1 MERKETENKR
11 YICLVRVSDAS
22 EGTSSTEAQL
32 TYLKEYA
39 QRMGM
44 IFVDEVVLNSVTGS
58 LPGKRPDLQ
67 GLIDRKR
74 EKNDFDFVLVQ
85 RLDRLTRGGSD
96 HGFWIEHE
104 CKKVGLRIIFV
115 GDDIPDGRYAN
126 LIKVAKYESAQEQAF
141 SISQRSTQGAQ
152 MALEEGRNITSS
164 RTPFGCWRLYLT
176 ADGTMSHVIMDLR
189 DGRQQ
194 KLHPKTMEV
203 IDTYGQIG
211 GGGKGHYRKQKN
223 ERVLLVS
230 GSADEAATVRE
241 IFDLHFRQGFGGKR
255 IADVLNRRG
264 VLSPQGKSWS
274 QHQVEVIYENEVY
287 TGRSVGNRITSA
299 IYHERFANA
308 PKRVELDV
316 ETRATARNIP
326 VRQRP
331 KSEWFIQDQPLMKN
345 FLDADVRAM
354 AEAEHQRIWETRH
367 DPLPP
372 EEIQE

>member
-1 MERKETENKR
+1 MERKETVNKR
-11 YICLVRVSDAS
+11 YICLVRASDAS

-67 GLIDRKR
+67 GLLDRKR

-164 RTPFGCWRLYLT
+164 HTPFGCWRLYLT
-176 ADGTMSHVIMDLR
+176 ADGTMSHVIVDLR

-223 ERVLLVS
+223 EEVLLIS

-241 IFDLHFRQGFGGKR
+241 IFDLHFRQGYGGKR

-287 TGRSVGNRITSA
+287 TGRSVGNRTTSA

-316 ETRATARNIP
+316 ETRATAKNIP
-326 VRQRP
+326 AARTV
-331 KSEWFIQDQPLMKN
+331 S
-345 FLDADVRAM
+345 
-354 AEAEHQRIWETRH
+354 
-367 DPLPP
+367 LPTAR
-372 EEIQE
+372 